1 LRFEHNER
9 NVCKMGKLS
18 FTTMATPGLGA
29 VGSIKAARRYGYT
42 GVDLRVSD
50 YLGEITLNS
59 TAREI
64 SDIRSAFLSEGIQV
78 SGLLCYNEQGG
89 KEEGSWSKMKESIIR
104 HLEIANM
111 LGSPAIRIFGGNP
124 GDFKIHRD
132 FIERT
137 AEVISEVLSTA
148 GSGTCILVQ
157 NHSDSFT
164 APEIAQ
170 LVEMVGSPE
179 LGMAYCPEHSYIMK
193 DDMANMMPSMKGII
207 RQLYIAD
214 VIGVGNEHKS
224 VLPGRGN
231 VPVADVYQALGGS
244 SFEGWV
250 TFKWEKIWNKA
261 LEEPDKAL
269 PYFIEYFNN
278 CLLK

>member
-1 LRFEHNER
+1 
-9 NVCKMGKLS
+9 MAKLS

-29 VGSIKAARRYGYT
+29 VESIKAARRYGYS

-64 SDIRSAFLSEGIQV
+64 SDIRSVFLSECIQV
-78 SGLLCYNEQGG
+78 SGLLCYNEHGG

-124 GDFKIHRD
+124 GDFKIHMD
-132 FIERT
+132 FIKRT
-137 AEVISEVLSTA
+137 AEVISEVLQTES
-148 GSGTCILVQ
+148 SGICMLVQ

-164 APEIAQ
+164 AIEIAQ
-170 LVEMVGSPE
+170 LVEMVGSPK
-179 LGMAYCPEHSYIMK
+179 LGMAYSPDHSIIMK
-193 DDMANMMPSMKGII
+193 EDMVKMVSSIKGVI

-214 VIGVGNEHKS
+214 VIGVGNEYRS
-224 VLPGRGN
+224 VLPGAGI
-231 VPVADVYQALGGS
+231 VPVTDVYQALGGS

-261 LEEPDKAL
+261 LEEPETAL
-269 PYFIEYFNN
+269 PHFIEYFNN
-278 CLLK
+278 LVQVLELTEH

>member
-1 LRFEHNER
+1 M
-9 NVCKMGKLS
+9 KKLS

-29 VGSIKAARRYGYT
+29 VESIKAARRYGYA

-89 KEEGSWSKMKESIIR
+89 KEEGSWSKMKESISR

-137 AEVISEVLSTA
+137 AEVISEVLQTA
-148 GSGTCILVQ
+148 SSGVCILVQ
-157 NHSDSFT
+157 NHSNSFT
-164 APEIAQ
+164 APEIVQ

-179 LGMAYCPEHSYIMK
+179 LGMAFCPEHSFIMK
-193 DDMANMMPSMKGII
+193 DDMAGTLPSMKGII
-207 RQLYIAD
+207 HQLYIAD
-214 VIGVGNEHKS
+214 VIRVGNDYRS
-224 VLPGRGN
+224 VLPGRGS

-250 TFKWEKIWNKA
+250 TFKWEKIWNKT
-261 LEEPDKAL
+261 LEEPEIAL
-269 PYFIEYFNN
+269 PHFIEYFNN
-278 CLLK
+278 L